1 MGKKM
6 KRELIGILICMLLI
20 TTVLPVSG
28 TLMVEKSSIQTINDG
43 SLSGYVNDSSMNAI
57 EGARVRVYFHGT
69 YEENYTDANGYYHVA
84 NIPICYC
91 LKNCTVL
98 KEWYHPNW
106 VMMGITENTT
116 YDFIL
121 IPLNSSGIDPP
132 YGPTEGYVNVPYTF
146 YFDIPV
152 DPQGDTIYL
161 QWCWGDGKF
170 SDWLGPYSGGETASA
185 SHEWV
190 LAGNYYIV
198 VNIKNI
204 HGNINTSDPLI
215 IHIYEG
221 ANLIIFP
228 GKIHGGIGK
237 VKARIDNVGDKDA
250 INVKWCISIEGGILG
265 KINITTIGH
274 IDILKAGNSELIS
287 TDTIIIGFGGVGIT
301 VTAQAESVE
310 EVTQQIIGFVILFYV
325 YTPPIFIG

>member
-1 MGKKM
+1 MKK
-6 KRELIGILICMLLI
+6 KIVGIIICMLLI
-20 TTVLPVSG
+20 STILPISG
-28 TLMVEKSSIQTINDG
+28 TLMVEKSSIQTFNDG

-98 KEWYHPNW
+98 KEWYHPDW

-152 DPQGDTIYL
+152 DPQYDTIYL
-161 QWCWGDGKF
+161 QWYWGDGEF

-185 SHEWV
+185 SHAWLV
-190 LAGNYYIV
+190 AGNYYIV
-198 VNIKNI
+198 VKIKNI
-204 HGNINTSDPLI
+204 NGNINTSDPLI

-221 ANLIIFP
+221 ANLIILP

-237 VKARIDNVGDKDA
+237 IKATIDNIGDKDA
-250 INVKWCISIEGGILG
+250 INVKWCISVEGGILG

-274 IDILKAGNSELIS
+274 IDTLKADNSELIS
-287 TDTIIIGFGGVGIT
+287 TDTTIIGFGGVGIT
-301 VTAQAESVE
+301 VTAHAESVE

-325 YTPPIFIG
+325 YTPPILIG